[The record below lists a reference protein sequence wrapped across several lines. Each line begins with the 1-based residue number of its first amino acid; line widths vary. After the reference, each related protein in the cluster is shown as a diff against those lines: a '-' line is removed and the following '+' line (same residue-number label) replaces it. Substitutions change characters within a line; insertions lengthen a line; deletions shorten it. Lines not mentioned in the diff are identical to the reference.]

1 MKTALITGA
10 SGEIGAAIAREFANA
25 GYAVAVH
32 GAKNFK
38 NAIKLAD
45 ELQSAGCTAF
55 PVRGDLADPAE
66 ADRVWAESSSALGH
80 IDVLVNGAGISLVN
94 FFDAMTHEEW
104 NRIVSVNLSSAVY
117 LSQCASREMIRR
129 KSGAIV
135 NISSIWG
142 VSGAAMEVAY
152 SAVKAG
158 MIGMTRA
165 LALELAPSG
174 ITVNAVAP
182 GYIDTK
188 MNAHL
193 SDEDKKA
200 LCEDIP
206 LRRAGTPEEVAA
218 AVRFMAESPYI
229 TGETLVVSGGWR

>member
-10 SGEIGAAIAREFANA
+10 SGEIGSAIAREFANA

-32 GAKNFK
+32 GAKNFD
-38 NAIKLAD
+38 NAIQLAA
-45 ELQSAGCTAF
+45 ELCMNNGTAY
-55 PVRGDLADPAE
+55 PVCGDLSTPEEAE
-66 ADRVWAESSSALGH
+66 RVWSESSAALGH
-80 IDVLVNGAGISLVN
+80 IDVLVNAAGISLVN
-94 FFDAMTHEEW
+94 FFDAMTAEEW

-117 LSQCASREMIRR
+117 LSQCASREMISR

-152 SAVKAG
+152 STVKAG
-158 MIGMTRA
+158 MIGLTRS

-188 MNAHL
+188 MNSHL
-193 SDEDKKA
+193 SAEDRAA

-206 LRRAGTPEEVAA
+206 MGRAGTPEEVAA
-218 AVRFMAESPYI
+218 AVRFMAESRYI